1 MLKRAAEA
9 RWPLSEQP
17 AAIDCSVGDG
27 TRTAKDHVHNRAA
40 PTSKK
45 WWRFSMKTV
54 AHHGDKAEILR
65 RLRDVGPDRRARWGR
80 MSAHQ
85 MICHLSDSLRMAT
98 GEKSVSNASGLLHRT
113 ILKWIVLYA
122 PLRWPAGVPTRP
134 EIDQEIGGTSP
145 FDFAADV
152 AELEALLDCITTQS
166 GSIDRRAHPV
176 FGRMSK
182 AAWLRWAY
190 LHMDHHLRQFG
201 V

>member
-1 MLKRAAEA
+1 
-9 RWPLSEQP
+9 
-17 AAIDCSVGDG
+17 
-27 TRTAKDHVHNRAA
+27 
-40 PTSKK
+40 
-45 WWRFSMKTV
+45 MKTV
-54 AHHGDKAEILR
+54 ARLSDKAEIVR
-65 RLRDVGPDRRARWGR
+65 RLRVVGPDRRPRWGR

-85 MICHLSDSLRMAT
+85 MICHLSDSIRMAT
-98 GEKSVSNASGLLHRT
+98 GQKPVSEASGLFHRT

-152 AELEALLDCITTQS
+152 AELEALLNRITTQTGNVS
-166 GSIDRRAHPV
+166 WQMHPM
-176 FGRMSK
+176 FGRMSE

-201 V
+201 A

>member
-1 MLKRAAEA
+1 
-9 RWPLSEQP
+9 
-17 AAIDCSVGDG
+17 
-27 TRTAKDHVHNRAA
+27 
-40 PTSKK
+40 
-45 WWRFSMKTV
+45 MKTV
-54 AHHGDKAEILR
+54 ARLSDKAEIVR
-65 RLRDVGPDRRARWGR
+65 RLRVVGPDRRARWGR

-85 MICHLSDSLRMAT
+85 MICHLSDSLRMAA
-98 GEKSVSNASGLLHRT
+98 GEKPVSNASGLLHRT
-113 ILKWIVLYA
+113 LLKWIVLYA

-152 AELEALLDCITTQS
+152 AELEALLDRITTQT
-166 GSIDRRAHPV
+166 GNVGWQIHPV
-176 FGRMSK
+176 FGRMSQ